1 MINGTEILLVED
13 NPEDVEITLRAFQ
26 KYHLTNKIHVVRDG
40 EEALECLFST
50 GRYAER
56 SLCSNTRL
64 ILLDLKLPK
73 VDGIEVLQ
81 RCKSDPRTKNIPVV
95 VLTSS
100 REERDLID
108 SYNFGVNSYVVK
120 PVDFRQFTEAI
131 RQLGLYW
138 MLMNQ
143 LPSEMSGKGTQ
154 AIDSK

>member
-26 KYHLTNKIHVVRDG
+26 LYHIANMIHVVRDG

-100 REERDLID
+100 GEERDLID
-108 SYNFGVNSYVVK
+108 SYDLGVNSYVVK

-138 MLMNQ
+138 IVMNQ
-143 LPSEMSGKGTQ
+143 LPSEMPGKGKQ

>member
-1 MINGTEILLVED
+1 LINGTEILLVED

-81 RCKSDPRTKNIPVV
+81 RSKSDPRTKNIPVV

-108 SYNFGVNSYVVK
+108 SYNLGVNSYVVK